1 MVDSFFRRKLNVA
14 WVLVLD
20 CGIIIMVGVDF
31 FIPTHIFPMLN
42 RVKRLEYIYIDIFF
56 KYVYVITHKK
66 L

>member
-20 CGIIIMVGVDF
+20 CGIIIMVLVGVEF

-42 RVKRLEYIYIDIFF
+42 RVKRLE
-56 KYVYVITHKK
+56 
-66 L
+66 